1 MKFFVRLAVLFFV
14 TPVFAQSYL
23 VTLKG
28 DTLLGEVRIL
38 SYDLMDRLQLGEGKK
53 KSTLTALQVRQATI
67 NGESYVPVKFENN
80 IRMMKVIRRGYLSL
94 YAFRMPNQMNYD
106 GRILVKIGSPPQEVP
121 NLGFKRYVGNLV
133 EDCPAV
139 ADRVRN
145 GDLERRNVETLVDE
159 YNKCI
164 EALTQRRF
172 DNSEFKE
179 RNATID
185 FIVEMRTRVQGSQLA
200 SKSEV
205 LDLLS
210 NMTEK
215 VRKKEPVPSYMKE
228 GLKSYLS
235 QQEEFKA
242 DVDQLLLLLGN

>member
-1 MKFFVRLAVLFFV
+1 MKFFVRLAVLFIS
-14 TPVFAQSYL
+14 TPVVAQSYL

-67 NGESYVPVKFENN
+67 NGEVYNPVKFENN
-80 IRMMKVIRRGYLSL
+80 IRMMRVIRRGYLSL
-94 YAFRMPNQMNYD
+94 YAYRLPNQVAYD
-106 GRILVKIGSPPQEVP
+106 GRVLIKIGSPPQEVP

-139 ADRVRN
+139 ADRVRS
-145 GDLERRNVETLVDE
+145 GDLERRNVEVLVDE

-172 DNSEFKE
+172 ENAEFKE

-185 FIVEMRTRVQGSQLA
+185 FIVEMRTRVQASQLS
-200 SKSEV
+200 SKADV
-205 LDLLS
+205 LDLLT
-210 NMTEK
+210 NITEK
-215 VRKKEPVPSYMKE
+215 VRKKEAVPVYMKE
-228 GLKSYLS
+228 GLRSYLS
-235 QQEEFKA
+235 QQDEFKG
-242 DVDQLLLLLGN
+242 DVDQLLLLLNN